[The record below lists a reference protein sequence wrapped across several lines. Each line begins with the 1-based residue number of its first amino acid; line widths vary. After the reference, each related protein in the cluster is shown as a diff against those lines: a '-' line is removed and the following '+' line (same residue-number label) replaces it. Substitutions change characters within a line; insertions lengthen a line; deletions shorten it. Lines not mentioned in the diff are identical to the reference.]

1 MTALS
6 RKDISVILPVYNGAD
21 MLETCVRSVLSAG
34 KRVAEII
41 IVDDGSTDDTLAVAE
56 ALAAGQSRVKVIHT
70 ENHGCYAAR
79 NAGIMASSYDYIA
92 FADVDDTYVE
102 GALDMLADL
111 LEKYDADIAVG
122 GYREAASAG
131 EQVPEE
137 GKHMRGSP
145 GISCEN

>member
-41 IVDDGSTDDTLAVAE
+41 IVDDGSSDDTLAVAE

-70 ENHGCYAAR
+70 ENH
-79 NAGIMASSYDYIA
+79 I
-92 FADVDDTYVE
+92 T
-102 GALDMLADL
+102 
-111 LEKYDADIAVG
+111 
-122 GYREAASAG
+122 
-131 EQVPEE
+131 
-137 GKHMRGSP
+137 
-145 GISCEN
+145 